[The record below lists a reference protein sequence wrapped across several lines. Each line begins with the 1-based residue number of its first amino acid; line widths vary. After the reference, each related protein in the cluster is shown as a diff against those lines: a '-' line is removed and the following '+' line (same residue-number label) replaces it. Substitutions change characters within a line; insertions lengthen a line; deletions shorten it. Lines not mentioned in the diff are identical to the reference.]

1 MREKQPVNV
10 TAKIQNRQKKLM
22 FFVYKKIARDLG
34 GGEVCGQQH
43 DEPYGEA
50 GPSPEL
56 APVGNEQCRR
66 GPASG

>member
-1 MREKQPVNV
+1 MC
-10 TAKIQNRQKKLM
+10 
-22 FFVYKKIARDLG
+22 FVHRKIAGDR